1 MNFFRKNKDN
11 APAGSEGTNNKA
23 AASNSASLSLNDD
36 RRVKA
41 LSPGTMV
48 AKRFFRNRIAVVGLV
63 ILAFMFIF
71 SFIGGL
77 VSPYGESEFFYK
89 TEEQRKQY
97 AGVVEN
103 KEFRYAV
110 ADGKKFDSV
119 LQAQTVLAVTT
130 G

>member
-48 AKRFFRNRIAVVGLV
+48 AKRFFRNKLAVAGLV
-63 ILAFMFIF
+63 ILVAMFLNAVIAAQVLPVVF
-71 SFIGGL
+71 P
-77 VSPYGESEFFYK
+77 VKESC
-89 TEEQRKQY
+89 
-97 AGVVEN
+97 
-103 KEFRYAV
+103 V
-110 ADGKKFDSV
+110 AS
-119 LQAQTVLAVTT
+119 AQ
-130 G
+130 